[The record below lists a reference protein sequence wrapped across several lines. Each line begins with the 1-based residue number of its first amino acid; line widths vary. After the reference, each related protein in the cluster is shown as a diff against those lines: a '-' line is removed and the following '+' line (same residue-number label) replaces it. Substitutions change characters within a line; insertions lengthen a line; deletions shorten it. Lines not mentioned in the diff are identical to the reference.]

1 MYLYLISIIPIKI
14 NKNIKP
20 NDDLAK
26 LILES
31 VQLEN
36 VQIHDGD
43 IVVIAQKI
51 VSKSENRLRNLRNII
66 PSQKAIRLAQFHNKD
81 PRFIELILNEATK
94 IIRITQKHLIVET
107 RHGFVCANAGIDQS
121 NVSED
126 SQQVLLLPENPDIS
140 ARNIRKSIYEVSG
153 KKVSVIITD
162 TFGRPFRMGQTNI
175 AIGVAGITPLKS
187 YVGMDDEYG
196 KKLMVTEIAMA
207 DEVASAAELVMG
219 KTLKIPAAIVRGLNY
234 EMSSL
239 NDDYKISINA
249 LLRSEQDDLFRNSK
263 NNMLHSPE

>member
-1 MYLYLISIIPIKI
+1 LISILPIKI
-14 NKNIKP
+14 DKNIEA
-20 NDDLAK
+20 NDDLTK

-31 VQLEN
+31 LRLN
-36 VQIHDGD
+36 NIQIHDSD
-43 IVVIAQKI
+43 IIVVAQKI

-66 PSQKAIRLAQFHNKD
+66 PSPKAIQLAQFHDKD
-81 PRFIELILNEATK
+81 PRLIELILSEATK
-94 IIRITQKHLIVET
+94 ILRITQKHLIVET
-107 RHGFVCANAGIDQS
+107 RHGFICANAGIDQS

-175 AIGVAGITPLKS
+175 AIGVAGINPLKS

-196 KKLMVTEIAMA
+196 KKLLVTEIAIA
-207 DEVASAAELVMG
+207 DEIASAAELVMG
-219 KTLKIPAAIVRGLNY
+219 KTLKIPAAIVRGLSY
-234 EMSSL
+234 EMSSF
-239 NDDYKISINA
+239 NDEYKIRINA
-249 LLRSEQDDLFRNSK
+249 LLRSEHDDLFRNLNNILHYSK
-263 NNMLHSPE
+263 

>member
-1 MYLYLISIIPIKI
+1 LISIIPIKI
-14 NKNIKP
+14 NKNIEP
-20 NDDLAK
+20 NDDLTK

-31 VQLEN
+31 IRLNN
-36 VQIHDGD
+36 VQIFDGD
-43 IVVIAQKI
+43 IIVIAQKI
-51 VSKSENRLRNLRNII
+51 VSKSENRLRNLRDIL
-66 PSQKAIRLAQFHNKD
+66 PSPKASRLAHVHNKD
-81 PRFIELILNEATK
+81 PRLIELILNESTK

-140 ARNIRKSIYEVSG
+140 ARNIRKSIYEVSR

-196 KKLMVTEIAMA
+196 KKLMVTEIAIA

-219 KTLKIPAAIVRGLNY
+219 KTLKIPVAIVRGLYY
-234 EMSSL
+234 ETTSL
-239 NDDYKISINA
+239 NDEHKISINS
-249 LLRSEQDDLFRNSK
+249 LLRSEHEDLFRNP
-263 NNMLHSPE
+263 NNTLNSSE